1 VGALQYLILSQASGT
16 TPDLAAWSAQGQRFF
31 GSRLDRGRDDDHVVL
46 RGAGADAQ
54 RHLVARD
61 RTPADLQLADA
72 AEARAGGG
80 GLALLARRCPTVWC
94 LARDGADDAAA
105 LRIAAILASVLLG
118 PVLDPSVPEL
128 FGVKTAR
135 ERLERLDAPA
145 ASLRRPDR

>member
-1 VGALQYLILSQASGT
+1 MGALEYLVWSQSSAAA
-16 TPDLAAWSAQGQRFF
+16 PDLAAWSAQAQRFF
-31 GSRLDRGRDDDHVVL
+31 GARLENGRDDEHIVL
-46 RGAGADAQ
+46 RHGEHAAE
-54 RHLVARD
+54 RRLVARA
-61 RTPADLQLADA
+61 RTTVDLQLADE

-94 LARDGADDAAA
+94 LARDGAQDAAA

-135 ERLERLDAPA
+135 VRLESFDSPL
-145 ASLRRPDR
+145 